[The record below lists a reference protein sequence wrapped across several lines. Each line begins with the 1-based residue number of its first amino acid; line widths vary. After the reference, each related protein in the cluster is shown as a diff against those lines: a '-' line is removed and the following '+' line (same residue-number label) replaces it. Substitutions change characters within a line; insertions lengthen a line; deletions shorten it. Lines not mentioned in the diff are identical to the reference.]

1 MCTNSEILPG
11 SFPKI
16 KRTAIENINNMIV
29 GNNCINSFP
38 DGCDDLKISV
48 TKMINILIITKTKI
62 DATFPVSYF
71 HIDGFSEPYPLGKS
85 RNWSIE
91 KILPVKFFW
100 KRVLPTDTEAFF
112 IGLSFKKINGY

>member
-1 MCTNSEILPG
+1 
-11 SFPKI
+11 
-16 KRTAIENINNMIV
+16 MIV

-38 DGCDDLKISV
+38 HGCDDLKISV

-100 KRVLPTDTEAFF
+100 KRVLPTDIEAFF